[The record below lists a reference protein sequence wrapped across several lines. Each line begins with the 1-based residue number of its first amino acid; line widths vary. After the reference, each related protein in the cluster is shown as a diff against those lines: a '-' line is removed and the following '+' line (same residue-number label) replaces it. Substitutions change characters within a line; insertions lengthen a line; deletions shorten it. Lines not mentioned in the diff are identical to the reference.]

1 MHLQTLIWAGTPP
14 PRCLRTDGGLLLT
27 PISTPLPRIPH
38 TCRASPGAQAPGA
51 FFGETKSSG
60 PRGAPLNIDDMPV
73 GRGAGGGAYE
83 DDAADARFSSAQGRR
98 RSPRGGDADGAK
110 SGGGGGGDYDDGDV
124 DDDDGKGGS
133 RSGSGLSPIRQIRP
147 KATELYNDRDPF
159 IGEEG
164 EADDNVPASFP
175 PGQHPLENVLNFQD
189 LSAPEA
195 LRGKSR
201 EVSEAAG
208 ITALVGEYRASC
220 LFSKAWALREAATQK
235 IQMMLTEG
243 DDGGFENAPGITAC
257 LPTLAAIVKVG
268 VEDKIQQV
276 RVFPLHF

>member
-1 MHLQTLIWAGTPP
+1 
-14 PRCLRTDGGLLLT
+14 
-27 PISTPLPRIPH
+27 
-38 TCRASPGAQAPGA
+38 
-51 FFGETKSSG
+51 
-60 PRGAPLNIDDMPV
+60 MPV
-73 GRGAGGGAYE
+73 GRGGGGGAY
-83 DDAADARFSSAQGRR
+83 DDDAAADARFSSAQGRR
-98 RSPRGGDADGAK
+98 RSPRGGDGDGAK
-110 SGGGGGGDYDDGDV
+110 GGGGGGGGDYDDAGF
-124 DDDDGKGGS
+124 DDEREEGKGGS
-133 RSGSGLSPIRQIRP
+133 RSGTGVSPVRQIRP

-164 EADDNVPASFP
+164 DPDDSVPASFP
-175 PGQHPLENVLNFQD
+175 PGQHPLENVLNFQE

-243 DDGGFENAPGITAC
+243 DDGGFENAPGISAC
-257 LPTLAAIVKVG
+257 LPTMAAIVKVG

-276 RVFPLHF
+276 CTVFLILIGCSLLIVRAKVSKPFPAVPFPSFAHRRCFSARLR